1 MKAALNWRRD
11 SQHWPH
17 AEHSRFVQAGGLRWH
32 VQRMGRGLPVLL
44 LHGTGASTHSW
55 RGILPL
61 LANQVEVFAPDLPGH
76 AFTERPA
83 GRGMSL
89 PGMAHA
95 VQSLLNETGFA
106 PQVII
111 GHSAGAAIAAQML
124 LQAPGATRQL
134 LSLNGAFM
142 PFDGLAGQ
150 IFPALAKLL
159 FLNPIVPR
167 TLSWGG
173 ADSERVSNLLRSTG
187 SEIDPEGVALYS
199 QLFRSPAH
207 VGAVLA
213 MLARWNLH
221 GLWQRMPQLPCALT
235 LLAATQD
242 KAVPPE
248 QAHTLAARC
257 PQAQVMGMPGLGHLA
272 HEESPSWVM
281 QCIQPAL
288 QELEVA

>member
-11 SQHWPH
+11 GQHWPH
-17 AEHSRFVQAGGLRWH
+17 AEHSRFIQAGGLRWH

-89 PGMAHA
+89 PGMAQA
-95 VQSLLNETGFA
+95 LQSLLNETGFA
-106 PQVII
+106 PRVII

-124 LQAPGATRQL
+124 LQAPGATRHL
-134 LSLNGAFM
+134 VSLNGAFM
-142 PFDGLAGQ
+142 PFEGLAGQ
-150 IFPALAKLL
+150 VFPTLAKLL

-173 ADSERVSNLLRSTG
+173 ADADRVISLLRSTG

-199 QLFRSPAH
+199 QLLRSPAH

-213 MLARWNLH
+213 MLARWNLDA
-221 GLWQRMPQLPCALT
+221 LWRQLPGLSCALT
-235 LLAATQD
+235 LLAATRD
-242 KAVPPE
+242 TAVPPE
-248 QAHTLAARC
+248 QAYTLAARC
-257 PQAQVMGMPGLGHLA
+257 PQAQVIEIADLGHLA
-272 HEESPSWVM
+272 HEESPSQVVELLR
-281 QCIQPAL
+281 PAL

>member
-1 MKAALNWRRD
+1 MKSALNWRRD
-11 SQHWPH
+11 GQHWPH
-17 AEHSRFVQAGGLRWH
+17 AEHSRFIQAGGLRWH

-55 RGILPL
+55 RGVLPL

-89 PGMAHA
+89 SGMAQA

-106 PQVII
+106 PRVII

-124 LQAPGATRQL
+124 LQAPGATRHL
-134 LSLNGAFM
+134 VSLNGAFM
-142 PFDGLAGQ
+142 PFEGLAGH
-150 IFPALAKLL
+150 IFPTLAKLL

-173 ADSERVSNLLRSTG
+173 ADTERVIHLLRSTG

-199 QLFRSPAH
+199 QLLRSPAH

-213 MLARWNLH
+213 MLARWNLED
-221 GLWQRMPQLPCALT
+221 LWRDLPQLQCALT
-235 LLAATQD
+235 LVVGMQD
-242 KAVPPE
+242 KAVPPQ
-248 QAHTLAARC
+248 QAYSLAARC
-257 PQAQVMGMPGLGHLA
+257 PQAEVVEMPGLGHLA
-272 HEESPSWVM
+272 HEESPSLV
-281 QCIQPAL
+281 IDRLRPAL